1 MSTCHLYVLS
11 TLPFCMKLLFYDD
24 ELMTSI
30 YLKKNAVDILQSERR
45 IKKHAIMTRVVPK

>member
-1 MSTCHLYVLS
+1 
-11 TLPFCMKLLFYDD
+11 MKLLFYDD

>member
-1 MSTCHLYVLS
+1 
-11 TLPFCMKLLFYDD
+11 MKLLFYDD

-30 YLKKNAVDILQSERR
+30 YLKKKNAVDILQSERR